1 MSYQTRLKHNLFM
14 KSFLI
19 ILFFFVIIALQ
30 ASSPPKKYLNYSPKS
45 NGCTQEYKFFFKNQ
59 HNDIFWIGE
68 NRYGECGESH
78 LIQISVD
85 EKTQGEKSQNSR
97 AVITES
103 KIFNDWEWLEKAKQT
118 LKLEEFIIQ
127 KAENGV
133 IAFPAMELYISPPPN
148 DIQLQASKNENFP
161 NDCAKIWN
169 KNKGKAGICMPITKG
184 LKTDL
189 VYYYQDGLYFNYTID
204 KVYIFPL
211 SRYLVLFTK
220 NQNFCNGENTMHG
233 FMIFRFETVK

>member
-1 MSYQTRLKHNLFM
+1 M
-14 KSFLI
+14 KILSI
-19 ILFFFVIIALQ
+19 ILCFFVIIALQ
-30 ASSPPKKYLNYSPKS
+30 AASPPKKNFNCSPKS

-78 LIQISVD
+78 LIQILID
-85 EKTQGEKSQNSR
+85 EKTQDEKSQNSR

-118 LKLEEFIIQ
+118 IKSEEFITQ

-133 IAFPAMELYISPPPN
+133 ITFPAMELYISPPPN
-148 DIQLQASKNENFP
+148 DIQLQASKNEDFP

-169 KNKGKAGICMPITKG
+169 KNKGKSGICLPIMKG

-189 VYYYQDGLYFNYTID
+189 VYYYQDGLYFNYTIE

-220 NQNFCNGENTMHG
+220 NQNLCNGENTMHG
-233 FMIFRFETVK
+233 FMIFRFEMAK

>member
-1 MSYQTRLKHNLFM
+1 M
-14 KSFLI
+14 KTSI
-19 ILFFFVIIALQ
+19 ILLYFFVATFGITELA
-30 ASSPPKKYLNYSPKS
+30 ASSPPKKNFNSNPKS

-85 EKTQGEKSQNSR
+85 EKTQQSSAN
-97 AVITES
+97 ITES

-118 LKLEEFIIQ
+118 IKSEEFIIQ
-127 KAENGV
+127 KAENGA
-133 IAFPAMELYISPPPN
+133 IAFPAMELYISPPLN
-148 DIQLQASKNENFP
+148 DIQLQALKNENFP

-169 KNKGKAGICMPITKG
+169 KNKGKSGINLPIMKG
-184 LKTDL
+184 MKTDL
-189 VYYYQDGLYFNYTID
+189 IYYYQDGLYFNYTID

-220 NQNFCNGENTMHG
+220 NQNLCNGENTMHG
-233 FMIFRFETVK
+233 FMIFRFEMAK